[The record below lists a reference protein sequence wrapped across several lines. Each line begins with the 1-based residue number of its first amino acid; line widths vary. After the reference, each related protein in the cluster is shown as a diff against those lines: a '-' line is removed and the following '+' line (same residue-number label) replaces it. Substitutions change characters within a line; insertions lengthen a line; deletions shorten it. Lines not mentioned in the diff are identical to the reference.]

1 MKRVVVTGIGAITP
15 LGLTAEASWKE
26 IKAGTCGIKP
36 ITAFDTEGFE
46 VKVAGEVQD
55 FDVTDYMKKKAAKK
69 MDRFIHFAVVAGREA
84 MADAGLDLDQIDPE
98 SFGVILGSGVG
109 GLTAIYEESL
119 LLEAKGDKRVSPFF
133 IPKAIINIAPGQ
145 LAIEHGAKG
154 QCYGVVTACASGTDA
169 IGQAYKAIHYGEQS
183 LVLTGGTEASINKL
197 AVAGFNQMTALS
209 RTEDPAR
216 ASIPFDANR
225 NGFVMGEGAGI
236 LLLEELE
243 HAKSRGAKIYGE
255 IVGYGQTCDA
265 FHITAPADGGEG
277 AARAMKQAM
286 KQAGVGPEAVGYVN
300 AHGTSTPHNDKNES
314 AAIVTAFGA
323 DSNVAVSSTKSMTG
337 HLLGAAGA
345 VEAIFCLRALQ
356 DQILPPTIGLE
367 NQDPLCTLDYVPGQ
381 ARQATFNYAMSN
393 SLGFGGHN
401 GSLLIKRWEES

>member
-15 LGLTAEASWKE
+15 LGLTAEDSWKE

-36 ITAFDTEGFE
+36 ISVFDTEGFD
-46 VKVAGEVQD
+46 VKVAAEVQD
-55 FDVTDYMKKKAAKK
+55 FNVTDYMKKKEAKK
-69 MDRFIHFAVVAGREA
+69 MDRFIQFAVAAGREA
-84 MADAGLDLDQIDPE
+84 MADADLDLEAIDPE
-98 SFGVILGSGVG
+98 SFGVILGSGIG
-109 GLTAIYEESL
+109 GLTAIHDESL
-119 LLEAKGDKRVSPFF
+119 LLQEKGDKRVSPFF
-133 IPKAIINIAPGQ
+133 IPKSIINIAPGQ
-145 LAIEHGAKG
+145 LAIEYGAKG
-154 QCYGVVTACASGTDA
+154 PCYGVVTACASGTDA
-169 IGQAYKAIHYGEQS
+169 IGQAFRTIRYGEQN

-243 HAKSRGAKIYGE
+243 HAKKRGAKIYGE
-255 IVGYGQTCDA
+255 VVGYGQTCDA

-277 AARAMKQAM
+277 AARAIKLAM
-286 KQAGVGPEAVGYVN
+286 KQAGITAEQVGYIN

-314 AAIVTAFGA
+314 LAILSAFGE
-323 DSNVAVSSTKSMTG
+323 DTKVAVSSTKSMTG

-367 NQDPLCTLDYVPGQ
+367 NPDAQCTLDYVPGQ
-381 ARQATFNYAMSN
+381 AREAKFQYAMSN

-401 GSLLIKRWEES
+401 GCLLMKRWEEE

>member
-15 LGLTAEASWKE
+15 LGLTAEDSWKE

-36 ITAFDTEGFE
+36 ISVFDTEGFD
-46 VKVAGEVQD
+46 VKVAAEVQD
-55 FDVTDYMKKKAAKK
+55 FNVTDYMKKKEAKK
-69 MDRFIHFAVVAGREA
+69 MDRFIQFAVAAGREA
-84 MADAGLDLDQIDPE
+84 MADADLDLEAIDPE
-98 SFGVILGSGVG
+98 SFGVILGSGIG
-109 GLTAIYEESL
+109 GLTAIHDESL
-119 LLEAKGDKRVSPFF
+119 LLQEKGDKRVSPFF
-133 IPKAIINIAPGQ
+133 IPKSIINIAPGQ
-145 LAIEHGAKG
+145 LAIEYGAKG
-154 QCYGVVTACASGTDA
+154 PCYGVVTACASGTDA
-169 IGQAYKAIHYGEQS
+169 IGQAFRTIRYGEQD

-216 ASIPFDANR
+216 ASIPFDADR

-243 HAKSRGAKIYGE
+243 HAKARGAKIYGE
-255 IVGYGQTCDA
+255 VVGYGQTCDA

-277 AARAMKQAM
+277 AARAMKLAM
-286 KQAGVGPEAVGYVN
+286 KQAGITAEEVGYIN

-314 AAIVTAFGA
+314 LAILSAFGG
-323 DSNVAVSSTKSMTG
+323 DTKVAVSSTKSMTG

-356 DQILPPTIGLE
+356 DQTLPPTIGLE
-367 NQDPLCTLDYVPGQ
+367 NPDAQCTLDYVPGQ
-381 ARQATFNYAMSN
+381 AREAKFQYAMSN

-401 GSLLIKRWEES
+401 GCLLMKRWEEK

>member
-15 LGLTAEASWKE
+15 LGLTAEGSWKE

-36 ITAFDTEGFE
+36 ISVFDTEGFD
-46 VKVAGEVQD
+46 VKVAAEVQD
-55 FDVTDYMKKKAAKK
+55 FNVTDYMKKKEAKK
-69 MDRFIHFAVVAGREA
+69 MDRFIQFAVAAGREA
-84 MADAGLDLDQIDPE
+84 MADADLDLEAIDPE
-98 SFGVILGSGVG
+98 SFGVILGSGIG
-109 GLTAIYEESL
+109 GLTAIHDESL
-119 LLEAKGDKRVSPFF
+119 LLQEKGDKRVSPFF
-133 IPKAIINIAPGQ
+133 IPKSIINIAPGQ
-145 LAIEHGAKG
+145 LAIEYGAKG
-154 QCYGVVTACASGTDA
+154 PCYGVVTACASGTDA
-169 IGQAYKAIHYGEQS
+169 IGQAFRTIRYGEQD
-183 LVLTGGTEASINKL
+183 LILTGGTEASINKL

-243 HAKSRGAKIYGE
+243 HAKARGAKIYGE
-255 IVGYGQTCDA
+255 VVGYGQTCDA

-277 AARAMKQAM
+277 AARAMKLAM
-286 KQAGVGPEAVGYVN
+286 KQAGITAEEVGYIN

-314 AAIVTAFGA
+314 LAILSAFGE
-323 DSNVAVSSTKSMTG
+323 DTKVAVSSTKSMTG

-367 NQDPLCTLDYVPGQ
+367 NPDAQCTLDYVPGQ
-381 ARQATFNYAMSN
+381 AREAKFQYAMSN

-401 GSLLIKRWEES
+401 GCLLMKRWEEE